1 MRRALLALAVV
12 AILGTGVVGLTT
24 SVPVLSVSGGKNTFI
39 GYLRDGEQLGYS
51 YRQSIYQVTVW
62 EEFERAGDKLRLM
75 RVRAEDIRAI
85 EYFRWDSPIRE
96 EGMYFVA
103 DAPPTAL
110 EELVIR
116 VSPGAQQRMRSG
128 GWSIFLEERFGDS
141 VITVRLERPPVLVAV
156 VRGLTW

>member
-1 MRRALLALAVV
+1 MRRALLALA
-12 AILGTGVVGLTT
+12 AIALLGTGVVLLTA
-24 SVPVLSVSGGKNTFI
+24 SVPVLTVSGGGNGFMAYTP
-39 GYLRDGEQLGYS
+39 DGDKVVYS

-62 EEFERAGDKLRLM
+62 EEFERTGDRLRLM
-75 RVRAEDIRAI
+75 RVRAEDIRAV

-116 VSPGAQQRMRSG
+116 VSPGAQQRIRSG

-141 VITVRLERPPVLVAV
+141 VVKLRLERPPMLVALA
-156 VRGLTW
+156 RGMTW